1 MISPIKVINRLTKLL
16 NVTYPN
22 VEVTNRDIREG
33 FTRPCFFIDLEDV
46 DTSRVG
52 TYYRDALEMRLYYFA
67 ANTYTGYID
76 LLHKRDELIRML
88 QDTTR
93 LSDEE
98 EDELYSFVIQA
109 NDDLHAEISKRDKA
123 LQIAFTVLLVQ
134 DDNRLPDAELI
145 TELEFSPNVK
155 PSTDLGRTSESVE
168 NEDDKDKVYSKEEL
182 DKE

>member
-1 MISPIKVINRLTKLL
+1 
-16 NVTYPN
+16 
-22 VEVTNRDIREG
+22 
-33 FTRPCFFIDLEDV
+33 
-46 DTSRVG
+46 
-52 TYYRDALEMRLYYFA
+52 
-67 ANTYTGYID
+67 
-76 LLHKRDELIRML
+76 ML

-168 NEDDKDKVYSKEEL
+168 NEDDKDEVYSKEEL